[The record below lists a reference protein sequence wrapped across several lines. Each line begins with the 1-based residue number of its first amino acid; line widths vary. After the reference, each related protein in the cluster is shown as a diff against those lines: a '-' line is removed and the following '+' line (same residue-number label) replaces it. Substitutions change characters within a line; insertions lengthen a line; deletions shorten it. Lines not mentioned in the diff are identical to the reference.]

1 VTFYFKSKQPVDSN
15 RLKRELQQMIYAR
28 GMPSAKAAG
37 HHPSRLDMIRAIV
50 QPTIELHHPYKHTHK
65 HNARVSS
72 HGHLAH
78 VPSQAKL
85 RSMIELWAKSIA

>member
-1 VTFYFKSKQPVDSN
+1 VDSN

-37 HHPSRLDMIRAIV
+37 HHPSRLDMIWAIV
-50 QPTIELHHPYKHTHK
+50 QPKIELHHPYKHSHK
-65 HNARVSS
+65 HNARVSTS

-78 VPSQAKL
+78 IQSQAKL
-85 RSMIELWAKSIA
+85 RSMIELWAKPIA